1 MSQLLIFWIATGVFF
16 IIIELFTVTLYG
28 FCISIAAFIVAT
40 YVWFTKDT
48 NITIPQTLLFVGVSV
63 VLSYYVPKY
72 FKSNTSTS
80 RSDNPLEIHVDEM
93 FVLKESKGEYRINVE
108 GVNYLV
114 KDACVT
120 KDFADGKKVILK
132 AHAGTQVIV
141 EVVTN

>member
-28 FCISIAAFIVAT
+28 FCISIAAFVVAA

-48 NITIPQTLLFVGVSV
+48 SITIPQTLIFVGVSV
-63 VLSYYVPKY
+63 VLSYFVPKY
-72 FKSNTSTS
+72 FKSNSTS
-80 RSDNPLEIHVDEM
+80 RSDNPLEVKHGEI
-93 FVLKESKGEYRINVE
+93 FVLKQSKGEYRINVE

-114 KDACVT
+114 KDSCVT

-132 AHAGTQVIV
+132 AHSGTQVIV
-141 EVVTN
+141 EVLTN